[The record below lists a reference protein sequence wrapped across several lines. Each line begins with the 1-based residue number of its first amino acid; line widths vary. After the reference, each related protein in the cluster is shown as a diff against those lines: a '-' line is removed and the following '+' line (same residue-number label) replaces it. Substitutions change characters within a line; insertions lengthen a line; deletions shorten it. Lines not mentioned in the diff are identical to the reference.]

1 MAYNKSNAI
10 KQSNVNKLMNL
21 LKSKFS
27 FFLIILILF
36 SLGSAVQVSAESAI
50 QCHCFTD
57 RSYNPAYRFASD
69 EYILA
74 TSFNSLLAK
83 AFAIP
88 KRQIVMIKMNEGV
101 AQDDLLIGLKIAK
114 ITGIDIRK
122 FLRLHK
128 KNNTWAEIVS
138 GLSQEVKIK
147 NDPLLEAIKSGM
159 PVEEAGI
166 RIADEI
172 IGDFYQIK
180 PDAISKLRMS
190 GLNEK
195 EINLIFIL
203 AHAREQQPEVLV
215 EQYKNQGR
223 SWSEIAHNL
232 GVEPDVVGKLIV
244 AYPARQIPE

>member
-1 MAYNKSNAI
+1 
-10 KQSNVNKLMNL
+10 
-21 LKSKFS
+21 
-27 FFLIILILF
+27 
-36 SLGSAVQVSAESAI
+36 
-50 QCHCFTD
+50 
-57 RSYNPAYRFASD
+57 
-69 EYILA
+69 
-74 TSFNSLLAK
+74 
-83 AFAIP
+83 
-88 KRQIVMIKMNEGV
+88 MNEGV
-101 AQDDLLIGLKIAK
+101 AQDDLLTGLKIAK

-122 FLRLHK
+122 FVRLHK

-138 GLSQEVKIK
+138 GLSQEEKIK

>member
-1 MAYNKSNAI
+1 MS
-10 KQSNVNKLMNL
+10 NL
-21 LKSKFS
+21 LKSKSS
-27 FFLIILILF
+27 FFLTIFILF
-36 SLGSAVQVSAESAI
+36 SLGIAGQVYAESAI
-50 QCHCFTD
+50 QCHCFTE
-57 RSYNPAYRFASD
+57 RSYNPADRFASD

-74 TSFNSLLAK
+74 TSFNSLLARS
-83 AFAIP
+83 FAIP

-101 AQDDLLIGLKIAK
+101 AQDDLLTGLKIAK
-114 ITGIDIRK
+114 ITGVDIRK

-138 GLSQEVKIK
+138 GLSQKEKIK
-147 NDPLLEAIKSGM
+147 NDPLLEAIQSGM

-172 IGDFYQIK
+172 IGEFYQIK
-180 PDAISKLRMS
+180 PDTISKLRMS

-195 EINLIFIL
+195 EINLISIF

-232 GVEPDVVGKLIV
+232 GVEPDTTGKLIA

>member
-1 MAYNKSNAI
+1 MS
-10 KQSNVNKLMNL
+10 NL
-21 LKSKFS
+21 LKSKSF

-36 SLGSAVQVSAESAI
+36 SFGSAVQVSAESAI

-57 RSYNPAYRFASD
+57 RTYNPADRFASD
-69 EYILA
+69 EYVLA

-83 AFAIP
+83 VFAIP
-88 KRQIVMIKMNEGV
+88 KRQIVMIKMNESV

-114 ITGIDIRK
+114 ITGVDIRK
-122 FLRLHK
+122 FLKLHK
-128 KNNTWAEIVS
+128 KNNTWAEIIS
-138 GLSQEVKIK
+138 GLSQVEKIK

-159 PVEEAGI
+159 PAEKAGV

-172 IGDFYQIK
+172 IGEFYQIK

-190 GLNEK
+190 GMNEK
-195 EINLIFIL
+195 EINLISIL

-232 GVEPDVVGKLIV
+232 GVEPDTTGKLIV